1 MRLPAGLLALAGL
14 LPLLLAAGP
23 ASAAPAQER
32 AFVGVAQVTGWIDPV
47 VADFV
52 DRTIAD
58 AQHEGPEVL
67 VLQLDSPGAL
77 VSDARIDHLV
87 DEIKASSVPIAV
99 WVGDSGAR
107 AKGEAGRLAD
117 AADLVG
123 MAPKTKLQ
131 IGSRTYRPKDA
142 LAAEVV
148 DLNQEEAAVLGT
160 FIAALDGRSA
170 GGHRLETAEFTPQP
184 KGPPKATLDVQ
195 VKLAKLDLWPRLMH
209 SFASAPVAYL
219 LFIAGLVLLLFEL
232 FTGGVGIA
240 GGVGAGALVLGSY
253 GLAVLP
259 TNPVGVG
266 LLVLAMF
273 GFGVDVQTGVPRFWT
288 GIGVVALAV
297 GSVLLFDDGVHL
309 SWLTLLAGMVGVLL
323 LVLGGLPATV
333 RSRYSTPTI
342 GRESMVGEVGE
353 AVADVT
359 PDGVVRVR
367 GALWPAHTSRS
378 TPLAAGAAVR
388 VVAVDGP
395 QLQVEPVESAVAE
408 EPEEKTPL

>member
-1 MRLPAGLLALAGL
+1 LALAGL
-14 LPLLLAAGP
+14 LVAASPSP
-23 ASAAPAQER
+23 ASAAETTTPAR
-32 AFVGVAQVTGWIDPV
+32 SFVDVAQVTGWIDPV

-52 DRTIAD
+52 ERTIAD
-58 AQHEGPEVL
+58 AQRERPEVL

-77 VSDARIDHLV
+77 VSDARVAQLV
-87 DEIKASSVPIAV
+87 AAIKTSSVPIAV
-99 WVGDSGAR
+99 WIGDSGGR
-107 AKGEAGRLAD
+107 AKGDAGRLAA

-131 IGSRTYRPKDA
+131 IGTHTYRPKDA

-148 DLNQEEAAVLGT
+148 DMNQEEAAVLGT
-160 FIAALDGRSA
+160 FIAALDGRTA
-170 GGHRLETAEFTPQP
+170 DGHALETAEFTPQR

-209 SFASAPVAYL
+209 SFASPPVAYL
-219 LFIAGLVLLLFEL
+219 LFIAGLVLLVFEL

-259 TNPVGVG
+259 TNPAAVG

-288 GIGVVALAV
+288 GVGVVALAI
-297 GSVLLFDDGVHL
+297 GSVALFHGGVHL
-309 SWLTLLAGMVGVLL
+309 SWLTLLAGLIGVLL

-353 AVADVT
+353 AVADVR

-395 QLQVEPVESAVAE
+395 QLQVEPVDSAVEE